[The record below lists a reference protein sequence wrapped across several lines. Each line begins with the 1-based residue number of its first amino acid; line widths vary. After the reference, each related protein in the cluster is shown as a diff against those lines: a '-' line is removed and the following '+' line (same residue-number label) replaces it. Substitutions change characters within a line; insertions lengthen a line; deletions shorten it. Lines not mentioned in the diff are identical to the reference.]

1 MAAFGSSTIVLAV
14 AGPLARTDVPALCE
28 RTRALLEESGAD
40 LVVCDVRELAD
51 ADALAIDLIA
61 RLQLTARRLGARVC
75 VRHASRPLRDLLAFT
90 GIAEVCGLRVELE
103 GQPEQREEGLR
114 VEEEGELDDAPA

>member
-1 MAAFGSSTIVLAV
+1 MGAFGSSTIVLAV
-14 AGPLARTDVPALCE
+14 PGPLARTDVPALCD
-28 RTRALLEESGAD
+28 RARELLEESGAD
-40 LVVCDVRELAD
+40 LVVCDVRELID
-51 ADALAIDLIA
+51 ADAFAIDLIA

-75 VRHASRPLRDLLAFT
+75 VRHASKPLRDLLAFT

-103 GQPEQREEGLR
+103 RQPEEGEEGLR